1 MGYSV
6 FMTLKVVNESTN
18 KSRLG
23 LQAAFSLLVRL
34 HFVSTL

>member
-6 FMTLKVVNESTN
+6 FMTLQVVNESTN